1 MKTLLKTG
9 AAIAMALAA
18 LPAMLVAQT
27 AVPAPAP
34 QVAAPAAPAPAA
46 PAALPAAAAVKTVDA
61 DPALWVVRDDDT
73 TIYLFGT
80 VHVLKPGLSWF
91 DDAVRRAFDESDQLV
106 LELVMPEPQAMQSLV
121 MKLAVNPTGP
131 TLTEKLPADKRAAYA
146 KAVTGLGLPA
156 TAFDRLDPWFASVNL
171 SLLPLQKLG
180 YDPAQGVEAQL
191 TAAAKAQSKPVVG
204 LETAEEQLG
213 YFDSLSQPAQVKLL
227 VTTVDELDGLG
238 PMIDTMVQSWAKGD
252 PEALGKL
259 MNDSLRESPE
269 VAKVLLND
277 RNERWADWIEKRL
290 ETPGTVFM
298 AVGAGHLAGH
308 DSVLA
313 KLTTRKAKL
322 VRLAY

>member
-1 MKTLLKTG
+1 MTMKMTLLKVGT
-9 AAIAMALAA
+9 ALWLAA
-18 LPAMLVAQT
+18 LPAIAAAQT
-27 AVPAPAP
+27 
-34 QVAAPAAPAPAA
+34 APAAPALTAA
-46 PAALPAAAAVKTVDA
+46 PPAAAAAPSVDA
-61 DPALWVVRDDDT
+61 DPALWAVRDEDT

-80 VHVLKPGLSWF
+80 IHVLKPGLSWF
-91 DDAVRRAFDESDQLV
+91 DDAVRRAFDQSDQVV
-106 LELVMPEPQAMQSLV
+106 LELVAPEPAAMQGLI

-131 TLTEKLPADKRAAYA
+131 TLTEKLPADKREAYA

-156 TAFDRLDPWFASVNL
+156 NAFDRLDPWFASVNL

-180 YDPAQGVEAQL
+180 YDPTQGVEAQVS
-191 TAAAKAQSKPVVG
+191 AAAKAAGKPVIG

-213 YFDSLSQPAQVKLL
+213 FFDALPQPAQVRLL
-227 VTTVDELDGLG
+227 VSTVDELDGLG
-238 PMIDTMVQSWAKGD
+238 PMIETMVGAWAKGD

-298 AVGAGHLAGH
+298 AVGAGHLAGY